1 MAKHDVVVGL
11 DVGTTKVSCIIGE
24 VDPDNKIDIV
34 GKGKSYS
41 CGVKKGVVVNIDE
54 TVKSITKAVEEAERM
69 AGYKVNSV
77 YVGVTGEHISSIN
90 SHGVITVANGNK
102 EIITD
107 DVKRAVEAAK
117 IISIPSE
124 REVIHVIPG
133 DFTIDGQSGVKNP
146 VGMSGSRLEVDT
158 HIVTGVVTF
167 LNNVNKCVVSAGL
180 EVEDNGLVL
189 EPLASS
195 LAVLQEAEKEL
206 GTLLIDIGG
215 GTTDLAIF
223 RQGNIWHTA
232 ALPIGGNHITYD
244 IAVAFRLS
252 LDEAELVKI
261 SHGYASPSII
271 EDEETIQVTPLSKT
285 NTENIT
291 SRQLTEMIFPRV
303 EEIFSLIKAE
313 INRVLTKDMTL
324 AAVTITG
331 GTSLLKGIEKVAE
344 EVLELPVRVGCPAKI
359 NGMADT
365 VASPIYSTGVGLLL
379 YGAKMRQELKAM
391 GRRECLWNRGILGK
405 FQNWWKEFF

>member
-1 MAKHDVVVGL
+1 MAKHDVVAGL
-11 DVGTTKVSCIIGE
+11 DVGTTKVTCIIGE
-24 VDPDNKIDIV
+24 VGSDNKIDIV
-34 GKGKSYS
+34 GKGKSWS
-41 CGVKKGVVVNIDE
+41 GGVKKGVVVNIDE
-54 TVKSITKAVEEAERM
+54 TVKSITRAVEEAERM
-69 AGYKVNSV
+69 AGYKINSV

-102 EIITD
+102 EIIAD
-107 DVKRAVEAAK
+107 DVKRAIEAAK

-133 DFTIDGQSGVKNP
+133 DFIIDGQSGVKNP

-158 HIVTGVVTF
+158 HIVTGVATF

-195 LAVLQEAEKEL
+195 LAVLQDAEKEL

-223 RQGNIWHTA
+223 RQGSIWYTA

-244 IAVAFRLS
+244 IAVGFRLS
-252 LDEAELVKI
+252 LEEAERIKI
-261 SHGYASPSII
+261 TYGKAAPQIF
-271 EDEETIQVTPLSKT
+271 EDEETFQLTPLSKT
-285 NTENIT
+285 NPETVT
-291 SRQLTEMIFPRV
+291 SKQLTDMIFPRV
-303 EEIFSLIKAE
+303 EELFALIKTE
-313 INRVLTKDMTL
+313 INRVITKDMTL
-324 AAVTITG
+324 AAVTLTG
-331 GTSLLKGIEKVAE
+331 GASLLKGIEKVAE
-344 EVLELPVRVGCPAKI
+344 DVLELPVRVGLPANI

-365 VASPIYSTGVGLLL
+365 VSNPIYATGVGLLL

-391 GRRECLWNRGILGK
+391 GRRETLWNRGVLGK
-405 FQNWWKEFF
+405 FQNWWKEMF